1 MERNNERNSTF
12 TEAQTCTMDMTD
24 EEIQE
29 SYFGL
34 HNKPQIETEDPQDF
48 IENLF
53 VTPGNQKLPEYV
65 NWHNVINLPIRE
77 QKCADC
83 WANSGT
89 TALEALY

>member
-34 HNKPQIETEDPQDF
+34 HDKPHSDR
-48 IENLF
+48 
-53 VTPGNQKLPEYV
+53 VKY
-65 NWHNVINLPIRE
+65 
-77 QKCADC
+77 
-83 WANSGT
+83 S
-89 TALEALY
+89 LEFNEVVDHD

>member
-34 HNKPQIETEDPQDF
+34 HNKPQIETEDP
-48 IENLF
+48 
-53 VTPGNQKLPEYV
+53 
-65 NWHNVINLPIRE
+65 
-77 QKCADC
+77 
-83 WANSGT
+83 
-89 TALEALY
+89 